1 MKLRLFSVVAVFAAF
16 TIYTSFV
23 VVDQGYLGFL
33 ELAMTGGWAAAA

>member
-16 TIYTSFV
+16 AIYSTFV
-23 VVDQGYLGFL
+23 VVDQGYFAFL